1 LQCFEA
7 QALARANISE
17 DTITKKKYDSDS
29 DELEIEGVTNIK
41 VGGSSKPP
49 SLLKSFLTA
58 NTMVKKPANAAPSKN
73 KI

>member
-1 LQCFEA
+1 MEA

-17 DTITKKKYDSDS
+17 DTITKKKYESDS

-49 SLLKSFLTA
+49 SLLKSLLTA
-58 NTMVKKPANAAPSKN
+58 NTTVKKPANNAAPSKN